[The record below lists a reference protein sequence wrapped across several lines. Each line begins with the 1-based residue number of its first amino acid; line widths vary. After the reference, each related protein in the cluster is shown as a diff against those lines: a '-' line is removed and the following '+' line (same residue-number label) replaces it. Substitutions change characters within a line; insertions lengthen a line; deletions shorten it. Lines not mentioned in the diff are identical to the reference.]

1 MLKVTILIPTYNQ
14 ENVITDAIE
23 SALKQTYPHK
33 EILIV
38 DDSTND
44 NTAKIV
50 KKYDKYKEFRYIK
63 NPKNLGRVQ
72 NYRNALYNHA
82 GGDYLLNLDGDD
94 FLTNNTFVED
104 AIKLIEKHN
113 NEPAFVFGNITRL
126 DESTGGKNI
135 YPVNKNL
142 PTLLDGNALFINYS
156 PKKYGLFHMAILYN
170 IEKAKSVGFYQH
182 DINSSDL
189 ESILKLCL
197 NNKVCY
203 LDEVSGVWRIHSS
216 NASQN
221 LNIKKAVLN
230 IKTFTSSYK
239 AAKKLDV
246 FKKSDLRSFLIRNIF
261 FQIQDIGYRMLNFLN
276 WRTSHLNGPYVIM
289 AFLNST
295 YVK

>member
-14 ENVITDAIE
+14 KNVITDAIE

-38 DDSTND
+38 DDCSTD
-44 NTAKIV
+44 NTSEVV
-50 KKYDKYKEFRYIK
+50 KPYTSKKNVKYIK

-104 AIKLIEKHN
+104 AVKLIEKHN
-113 NEPAFVFGNITRL
+113 NEPAFVFGNIARL
-126 DESTGGKNI
+126 DVSTKEKII
-135 YPVNKNL
+135 YHVNKHL

-156 PKKYGLFHMAILYN
+156 PKKYGLFHMAVLYN

-203 LDEVSGVWRIHSS
+203 LDEVSGDWRIRSS
-216 NASQN
+216 NVSQN

-230 IKTFTSSYK
+230 IKTFISSYK

-261 FQIQDIGYRMLNFLN
+261 FQIQDIVYRMLNFF
-276 WRTSHLNGPYVIM
+276 RGSR
-289 AFLNST
+289 
-295 YVK
+295 